1 MAKTSERQITEQQKL
16 RTVNINSVH
25 TYICSSGT
33 VYSKTINFNC
43 RRNDLYDQQIFTD
56 FFFISADDILNM
68 CVSQNGPMFSILV
81 S

>member
-1 MAKTSERQITEQQKL
+1 MAKTLERQITKQQKL

-43 RRNDLYDQQIFTD
+43 RRNDLYDQQIFTG
-56 FFFISADDILNM
+56 FFISADDILNM
-68 CVSQNGPMFSILV
+68 CIVYV
-81 S
+81 